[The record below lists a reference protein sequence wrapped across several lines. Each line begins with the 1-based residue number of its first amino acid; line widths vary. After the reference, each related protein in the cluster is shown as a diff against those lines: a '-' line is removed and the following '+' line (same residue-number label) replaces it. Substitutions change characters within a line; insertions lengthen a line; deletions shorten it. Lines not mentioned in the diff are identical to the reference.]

1 MEEKKRKQGGREEG
15 RKEGTEEARN
25 MKSGIVCDNNKLI
38 ATLGRKLEIE
48 LVLVLVMISILNLKM
63 GNI

>member
-1 MEEKKRKQGGREEG
+1 MEEKKGSREEG

-25 MKSGIVCDNNKLI
+25 MESGIVCDNNKLI
-38 ATLGRKLEIE
+38 ATLGRELEIE
-48 LVLVLVMISILNLKM
+48 LVLVVVMISILNLKM